1 MKPTS
6 IVFLIVAIVLIIGGF
21 ATAGVA
27 KQMAAREGIELS
39 YNPGKD
45 AEDLVFTYEYG
56 EDSIGKITVDLDSAD
71 VNVIG
76 GAAKPY
82 VELINFADGMYE
94 FSSTNRVM
102 TIKDGTDFTSWSG
115 LATLAM
121 NFKGLRSFVNYGSMK
136 DLERTVNIY
145 VCEENPVKIVD
156 VSLDA
161 GVVSIKDSASSTDY
175 NVSLDAGEVTFENVS
190 TASAVTVELDAGNVN
205 VTGCDFERFTV
216 ELDSGNVNAKASVNR
231 LSAEIGTG
239 AFNYNYYGS
248 IALTNVKLFANVG
261 TVTVDGIGYGG
272 YKETND
278 VATDSLVDISVSVGD
293 IIINSNTPR

>member
-6 IVFLIVAIVLIIGGF
+6 IVFLIVAIVLVIGGF

-27 KQMAAREGIELS
+27 KQMAAREGIELGYTPS
-39 YNPGKD
+39 EDG
-45 AEDLVFTYEYG
+45 ADLVFTYEYG
-56 EDSIGKITVDLDSAD
+56 ADSIGKINIDLDGAD
-71 VNVIG
+71 VNIIG

-82 VELINFADGMYE
+82 VELINFAEGMYE

-121 NFKGLRSFVNYGSMK
+121 NFKGLRSFVNYSSMK
-136 DLERTVNIY
+136 DLERTVNVY

-156 VSLDA
+156 ISLDA
-161 GVVSIKDSASSTDY
+161 GNVSIKDSVSATDY
-175 NVSLDAGEVTFENVS
+175 NLDIDAGEVIFENVS

-231 LSAEIGTG
+231 LDAEIGSG
-239 AFNYNYYGS
+239 AFNYNCYGS
-248 IALTNVKLFANVG
+248 VALTNVKLFANVG
-261 TVTVDGIGYGG
+261 SVTVDGIGYGG

-278 VATDSLVDISVSVGD
+278 VATDSHVNVNVSVGD